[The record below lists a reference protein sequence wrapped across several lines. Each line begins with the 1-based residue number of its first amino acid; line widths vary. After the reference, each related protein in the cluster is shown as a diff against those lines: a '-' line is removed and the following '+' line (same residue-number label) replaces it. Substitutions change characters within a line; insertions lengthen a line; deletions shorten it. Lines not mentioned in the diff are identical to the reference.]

1 MTRNGEQ
8 IINHNARIVD
18 VKVSRIEL
26 CDIMIALTMTSN
38 ESDAEKWDKLHEKLR
53 KQLEHFDDM
62 WLIK

>member
-1 MTRNGEQ
+1 MT
-8 IINHNARIVD
+8 HNERIVN

-26 CDIMIALTMTSN
+26 CDIMLALTMLSC
-38 ESDAEKWDKLHEKLR
+38 ESDVEKWDKLHEKLR